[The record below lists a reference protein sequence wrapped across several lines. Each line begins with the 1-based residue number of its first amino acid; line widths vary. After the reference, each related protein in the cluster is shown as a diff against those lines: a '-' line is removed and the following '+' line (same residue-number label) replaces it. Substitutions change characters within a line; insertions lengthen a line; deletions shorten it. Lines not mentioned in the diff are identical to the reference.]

1 MICSYCYKSQITP
14 KHDVSSW
21 WNNPEDSVFVCSDDC
36 KDKLK
41 DLLKDGK
48 WMTHRP
54 ERIFGKKRNKTSANF
69 GDVPEAIT
77 DKNFTEKT

>member
-1 MICSYCYKSQITP
+1 MSICSYCYKSHITP

-21 WNNPEDSVFVCSDDC
+21 WNNSEELVFVCSDDC
-36 KDKLK
+36 KNKLK

-54 ERIFGKKRNKTSANF
+54 ERIFVKKSKKPSPNF
-69 GDVPEAIT
+69 GPVSLT
-77 DKNFTEKT
+77 DKQFTENT